1 MSYYSSP
8 ISLIFNARASFSG
21 TRIIL
26 RQVSPESEPIYDFIL
41 TLYHHCNGNWA
52 KLQKETGVN
61 DDHLNDFLNY
71 AAQFLGNI
79 GNYKGYGDSK
89 FIPRCGPRV
98 LDAIA
103 SVSPEA
109 KKFLEKSQ
117 AEGGGIYANVEKE
130 PLMHLGFPDHGHM
143 SAYYP
148 DSPGITKKEIDFIG
162 EFVAEKKLLPENTR
176 IRKLDDGN
184 FDVLIASALRNPPP
198 GGSDAGLETA
208 WTLPAPLEGKQLEIK
223 FGDHV
228 EEMAKIAFHMKKAR
242 LHVAN
247 DTQNKMIGEYVKSFG
262 TGSLNAFK
270 ESQKY
275 WVKDLGP
282 AVESNI
288 GFIESYRDPAGVR
301 AEWEGMGTIYC
312 CRSSR
317 FCFTDY
323 FSGYG

>member
-1 MSYYSSP
+1 MV
-8 ISLIFNARASFSG
+8 LNARASFSG

-26 RQVSPESEPIYDFIL
+26 RQVSPESEAIYDFIL
-41 TLYHHCNGNWA
+41 TLYYHCNGEWS

-61 DDHLNDFLNY
+61 GDHLNDFLNY

-79 GNYKGYGDSK
+79 GNYKGFGDSK
-89 FIPRCGPRV
+89 FIPRCPPEV

-109 KKFLEKSQ
+109 EKLLEKSQ

-148 DSPGITKKEIDFIG
+148 DSPGITKKEIDFLG
-162 EFVAEKKLLPENTR
+162 EFLAERKLLPENTR
-176 IRKLDDGN
+176 IRKLEDGN
-184 FDVLIASALRNPPP
+184 FEVLIASALRSPPSE
-198 GGSDAGLETA
+198 GSDAGSEAA
-208 WTLPAPLEGKQLEIK
+208 WTLPPPLEGKKLELI
-223 FGDHV
+223 FGDHN
-228 EEMAKIAFHMKKAR
+228 EEMAKIALYMKKAR

-247 DTQNKMIGEYVKSFG
+247 DTQKKMIGEYVKSFD

-288 GFIESYRDPAGVR
+288 GFIESYRDPAGIR
-301 AEWEGMGTIYC
+301 AEWEGMGKIYC
-312 CRSSR
+312 SR
-317 FCFTDY
+317 TARVFYTDY
-323 FSGYG
+323 SSGYG

>member
-1 MSYYSSP
+1 M
-8 ISLIFNARASFSG
+8 IFNLRASFFG

-89 FIPRCGPRV
+89 FVPRCPPRV
-98 LDAIA
+98 LDAMA

-109 KKFLEKSQ
+109 KKLLEKSHT
-117 AEGGGIYANVEKE
+117 EGGGIYANVEKE
-130 PLMHLGFPDHGHM
+130 SLMHLGFPNHGHM

-162 EFVAEKKLLPENTR
+162 EFLAEKNILPENTR
-176 IRKLDDGN
+176 IRKSVDGN
-184 FDVLIASALRNPPP
+184 FEVLIASALRNPPAE
-198 GGSDAGLETA
+198 GSDAGSESS
-208 WTLPAPLEGKQLEIK
+208 WMLPAPLEAKKLELR
-223 FGDHV
+223 FGDHI
-228 EEMAKIAFHMKKAR
+228 EEMAKVLFHMKKAG

-247 DTQNKMIGEYVKSFG
+247 DTQKKMIGEYAKSFG

-288 GFIESYRDPAGVR
+288 GFIESYRDPAGIR
-301 AEWEGMGTIYC
+301 AEWEGMGKTSC
-312 CRSSR
+312 SHTSR
-317 FCFTDY
+317 ASCTN
-323 FSGYG
+323 